1 MAEVSKENQEKAYEA
16 VEIAKK
22 TGKLKKGVNE
32 VKLEDGS
39 KRLTFSEGSLV
50 YIDTYYGFNPF
61 IGQELVLLQNK
72 PIWGMNYSGE
82 IVSPNLKSE
91 EVYAFLKEAL
101 GQVSVTFPF
110 RGPQQYQ
117 NRNFRILSGSRY
129 ISQISC

>member
-1 MAEVSKENQEKAYEA
+1 MSKIILPEGFRNFLVKAKRHTYA
-16 VEIAKK
+16 SPVN
-22 TGKLKKGVNE
+22 NE

-39 KRLTFSEGSLV
+39 KRLTFSEGFLV